1 MGILDDVRETIEIE
15 REALAFISRK
25 LDQRAVDAVELLHSC
40 PGRIIVTGMGKAG
53 LVGRKIAATLSSI
66 GRPAFFLHP
75 AEALHGDLGLVAP
88 EDVVLALSN
97 SGETE
102 ELIRL
107 LPSLK
112 RLDIAIVSLTGNL
125 KSTIAQHSNV
135 VVDVGVEREA
145 DPLDLA
151 PTASTAAIL
160 AMGDAL
166 AVALLRKRGF
176 GRDQFAVLHP
186 GGSLGKELLW
196 HVKDLMHVEDA
207 VPIVQERATMRDA
220 ICEMT
225 AKSLG
230 AAFIVDRE
238 GRLTGVFTDGDLRRL
253 LQRVENPLELAV
265 ADVMALK
272 PKILRE
278 DAAASGPKTIR
289 QDALAVEALRMM
301 EDNAITILPVVDDR
315 VRPFGAVHLHD
326 LVRAGLSVRSNA
338 DRTNTSRDV

>member
-1 MGILDDVRETIEIE
+1 
-15 REALAFISRK
+15 
-25 LDQRAVDAVELLHSC
+25 
-40 PGRIIVTGMGKAG
+40 MGKAG